1 MLQQHDLTVL
11 GQKRSVLPVES
22 ADMKFKMENNALF
35 GKLVWIGAL
44 LDWEKNKKD
53 GANSVG
59 RKVNEKHFSVFPHIA
74 YPLVDSPFHPF
85 IY

>member
-1 MLQQHDLTVL
+1 MLLQHDLTVL
-11 GQKRSVLPVES
+11 GQNGSVLPVES
-22 ADMKFKMENNALF
+22 ADMKFKMENSALF
-35 GKLVWIGAL
+35 GKWFGLAPYSTAKKIL
-44 LDWEKNKKD
+44 KN